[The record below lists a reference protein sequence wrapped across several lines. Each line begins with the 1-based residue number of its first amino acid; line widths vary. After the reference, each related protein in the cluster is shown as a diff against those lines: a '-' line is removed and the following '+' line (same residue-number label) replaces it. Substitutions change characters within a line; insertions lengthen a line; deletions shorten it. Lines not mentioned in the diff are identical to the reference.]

1 MRKQI
6 TISGLNVSVG
16 NLIFFSPRKKV
27 MLILVCVFTPGLH
40 WTEWTVG
47 WLRMATASFSFA
59 GLKLGVGA
67 GGSAFLL
74 GYPCYPF
81 PTAVLTPLWSCP
93 YELSQ
98 AELWTTAFG
107 ETQFGEMPLGAGCH
121 CSLPHWGQ
129 ALETL
134 SRCAQCTWDVTAPR
148 HCLPPAQ
155 LFSVY
160 LVWAPQKVGWLCWCF
175 S

>member
-1 MRKQI
+1 MIEQC
-6 TISGLNVSVG
+6 TIRDIIPIMICQWSSHRVDIAVSLAKPSDEKTDYNFRFERFSGKPN
-16 NLIFFSPRKKV
+16 FFSPRKKV

-81 PTAVLTPLWSCP
+81 PTAIHESHPSLVMSLRAVPSRALDHGVWWGSV
-93 YELSQ
+93 
-98 AELWTTAFG
+98 WRDAFRSRVSV
-107 ETQFGEMPLGAGCH
+107 QPP
-121 CSLPHWGQ
+121 SLRSGPGD
-129 ALETL
+129 T
-134 SRCAQCTWDVTAPR
+134 
-148 HCLPPAQ
+148 
-155 LFSVY
+155 F
-160 LVWAPQKVGWLCWCF
+160 
-175 S
+175 